1 MQKNALSDALN
12 IRLVII
18 SSLCIITILLIS
30 WIIYSISYRD
40 HQSVVSRTIEIND
53 LISQIRINLLKS
65 SEVEKAAVMADT
77 DELSKQLA
85 ANAIAINKDIDIKR
99 QELMQLVHENVST
112 SELKLM
118 NEFNVCWD
126 QFRKIDDVILNFAI
140 ENTNIKALSL
150 STTKG
155 YNLFTI
161 FEKNLINII
170 NASINSMNNNEIIRL
185 ASDALEA
192 AFKIQYLHGP
202 HISASDDSNMDT
214 IETNIK
220 EVDAIVRRA
229 LNRLNELVSDDAQ
242 ASLRDAI
249 SAYDHFMVVTAEVL
263 RLSRQNTNV
272 RSFEL
277 SLGRK
282 RKVTAECDEILSG
295 LQELVRSK
303 PLEAT
308 R

>member
-1 MQKNALSDALN
+1 MKKNTLADALN
-12 IRLVII
+12 IRLVVI

-30 WIIYSISYRD
+30 WIIYSINYRD

-77 DELSKQLA
+77 DELSRQLA

-99 QELMQLVHENVST
+99 QELMHLVHENVSA

-118 NEFNVCWD
+118 NEFNVCWN
-126 QFRKIDDVILNFAI
+126 QFRKIDDVLLNFAI

-155 YNLFTI
+155 YSLFTI

-170 NASINSMNNNEIIRL
+170 NTSIDAKNNNEIIRL

-192 AFKIQYLHGP
+192 ALKIQYLHGP
-202 HISASDDSNMDT
+202 HISAANDSNMDT

-220 EVDAIVRRA
+220 ELDATVRSA
-229 LNRLNELVSDDAQ
+229 LNKLSELVMDDAQ
-242 ASLRDAI
+242 ASVRDAI

-282 RKVTAECDEILSG
+282 RKVTAECDEILSS